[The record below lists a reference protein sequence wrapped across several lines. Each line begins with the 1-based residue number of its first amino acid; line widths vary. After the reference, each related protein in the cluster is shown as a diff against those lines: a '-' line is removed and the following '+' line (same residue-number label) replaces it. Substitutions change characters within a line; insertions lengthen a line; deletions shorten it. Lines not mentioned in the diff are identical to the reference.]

1 MNKIDGK
8 GQVSAKDV
16 SEIDVSESAAMID
29 LRKSDLKKSEPENI
43 LADVANVPAFQLGG
57 WTVFPARNLIRWT
70 ASEPMSATPAEEQR
84 QLEPRLMRLLCLLAS
99 AADSVVT
106 REEITEKLWPSV
118 IVNENSLTR
127 AVSDLR
133 RTLLAPGATSS
144 TRKSDALI
152 ETVPKRGYRL
162 SVMPQVA
169 IATQAIKQRSLAA
182 RAQDGALA
190 LPVRPTAMQW
200 LHRWTPS
207 IAACLILAL
216 AVILRTG
223 DGGPS
228 SRDPSPLLAHL
239 GEMGQLSETGSGV
252 NLAKPEKPAL
262 LDTGKPDAQPA
273 HPAGYKQWQD
283 LVLPSHEQTG
293 SEISDNALD
302 QTAEH
307 LGITALGTADSTML
321 KALRTSTSALGSGQS
336 MLTPD
341 GQLLAY
347 VDHRDGIS
355 SLTLRPAL
363 STGEPWVAFTTDE
376 NIYHLQWSPLDAGIL
391 VTVGQDSKDND
402 HTAYLRLMLLDLD
415 TLMLHELYR
424 RDIPADDDWLRST
437 GKLT

>member
-1 MNKIDGK
+1 M
-8 GQVSAKDV
+8 SETDV
-16 SEIDVSESAAMID
+16 SEMDVSEMDVSESAAMID
-29 LRKSDLKKSEPENI
+29 LKNSAPEDVRT
-43 LADVANVPAFQLGG
+43 DVANAPAFQLGG
-57 WTVFPARNLIRWT
+57 WTVVPARNLICWT
-70 ASEPMSATPAEEQR
+70 GAVSVSSTTAEEQR

-133 RTLLAPGATSS
+133 RTLVAPGATSG
-144 TRKSDALI
+144 TRKADTLI

-162 SVMPQVA
+162 SVVPKPAAAAWSLKQQSL
-169 IATQAIKQRSLAA
+169 TQDR
-182 RAQDGALA
+182 RPV
-190 LPVRPTAMQW
+190 LPVRPTAMRW

-216 AVILRTG
+216 ALILRTG
-223 DGGPS
+223 DGGAS
-228 SRDPSPLLAHL
+228 SRDASPLLAQL
-239 GEMGQLSETGSGV
+239 GDLGQLAETGSGSA
-252 NLAKPEKPAL
+252 NPEKPQQPAL
-262 LDTGKPDAQPA
+262 LDSGKPAVQGA
-273 HPAGYKQWQD
+273 HPEAYTQWQD
-283 LVLPSHEQTG
+283 LVLPLHEQAE
-293 SEISDNALD
+293 SEISTHTLD
-302 QTAEH
+302 QTARH
-307 LGITALGTADSTML
+307 LGMTALGTADSTML
-321 KALRTSTSALGSGQS
+321 EALRTGTSARGSGQS

-341 GQLLAY
+341 GQILAY

-402 HTAYLRLMLLDLD
+402 HDAYLRLMLLDLD